1 MQQTDDILNIFKGNI
16 TSGGL
21 KESKIQLVLIQT
33 ACALALEGITRATAG
48 QIAARA
54 IKDYGIEVLP
64 SLTGL
69 IFTNLNI
76 QKLTSHGKSRF
87 VLEYEQLKEIREQTE
102 TRCNEMIEKLETVI
116 KTFHQLPERITA
128 LQNKW
133 AEIAKN
139 CGRERE
145 LIQMI
150 NKEKKNPYR

>member
-1 MQQTDDILNIFKGNI
+1 MQQTNDILNIFKGNI

-21 KESKIQLVLIQT
+21 KALKIQLVLIQS

-48 QIAARA
+48 QIATRA
-54 IKDYGIEVLP
+54 IKEYGIEVLP

-87 VLEYEQLKEIREQTE
+87 VLDYDQLKEIRKQTE
-102 TRCNEMIEKLETVI
+102 AHCNEMIEKLETVI
-116 KTFHQLPERITA
+116 KTFHQLPERVIA
-128 LQNKW
+128 LQNEW

-139 CGRERE
+139 FERERCW
-145 LIQMI
+145 QPA
-150 NKEKKNPYR
+150 KWDSF

>member
-1 MQQTDDILNIFKGNI
+1 MQQTNDFLDILKGKI
-16 TSGGL
+16 VSTGL
-21 KESKIQLVLIQT
+21 KELKLQLVLVQA
-33 ACALALEGITRATAG
+33 ACALVLEGTTRATAG

-102 TRCNEMIEKLETVI
+102 AQCNEMIEKLETVV
-116 KTFHQLPERITA
+116 KTFHQLPERISK
-128 LQNKW
+128 LQNEW
-133 AEIAKN
+133 AEIVRNHEKEQKLM
-139 CGRERE
+139 R
-145 LIQMI
+145 LID
-150 NKEKKNPYR
+150 KEKR